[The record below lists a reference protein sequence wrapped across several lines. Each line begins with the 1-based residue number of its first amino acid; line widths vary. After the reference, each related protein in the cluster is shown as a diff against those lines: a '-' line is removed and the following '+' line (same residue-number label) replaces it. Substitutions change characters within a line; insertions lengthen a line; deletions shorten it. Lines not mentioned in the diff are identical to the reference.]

1 MNGTSIMK
9 KDDGDGDMFLSQICD
24 IYFDRNIRYDDDD
37 RVSFTDL

>member
-9 KDDGDGDMFLSQICD
+9 KDDGDGDLFRSRICD
-24 IYFDRNIRYDDDD
+24 IDFDRNMNDDDD